1 MNEYHQRAILNTFR
15 HIDGQLAEIEAVLAA
30 LGADSPLS
38 QYTLDLPPMQRK
50 VIGDHLRR
58 IRGEMGSILKR
69 LEISPDGRRVSAA
82 WSIQCR
88 LIGIS
93 VAIAE
98 MDPQHLRGYG
108 DLDLQSSAE
117 IARVCGELER
127 MVNTLDVYLRRAQ
140 GGDLS
145 QRLSKLDGATPDRE
159 ALIALERVITN
170 RSLLELRPLLE
181 AVVSR
186 IESAQL
192 EIAFF
197 GRVSSGK
204 SSLLNHIV
212 GRNVLPVGVT
222 PVTAVPT
229 RLRGGEKAEIVVN
242 FELSS
247 PQRLPIE
254 RIAEFVTEEGNPHN
268 SRHVTGVEV
277 FFPSS
282 RLPDGV
288 VFVDTPGVG
297 SLATCGAAQT
307 MAYLPRCDLGV
318 VLVDAGSSLD
328 QEDLAILQALH
339 EAAIPAMVL
348 VSKADLLTE
357 ADRQRVVRY
366 VEHHVAES
374 LGLEMKAYPV
384 STVGDATRLT
394 DAWMTEQIGPML
406 ENQRQLARASIR
418 RKIANLRELVVH
430 TLSSMIDRRR
440 SRPDAPRRVDPAQAA
455 RLLEAASVR
464 IAAMEHRHNDP
475 LDAELAAAV
484 GRVLKRAVLHAARRP
499 RRTAAHGAGASGS
512 SGPAGGTSAPRDRGT
527 GLLAPFTFRAMVNR
541 ASAARRELLELG
553 RFLAEISAALA
564 EILPGVRVDETED
577 VATLLSPLPPVQ
589 ETDLA
594 GIPDV
599 RPSALASWWPA
610 LAYRI
615 LRRRVRRECWW
626 AIDGVLRQHEHKLRA
641 WRKNNFD
648 RIVAAYETRAGL
660 YREQLRRAEGGTLP
674 DAAGIA
680 ELQKDLDLLRSQEG
694 RTADAEPAPLG
705 VGLETPPTAPE
716 LSEPEGPQ
724 MPAVTR

>member
-30 LGADSPLS
+30 LGAESPLS
-38 QYTLDLPPMQRK
+38 QYALDLPPMQRK

-58 IRGEMGSILKR
+58 IRREMGSILKR
-69 LEISPDGRRVSAA
+69 LDILPDGRRISAA

-98 MDPQHLRGYG
+98 MEPRRLRGYG
-108 DLDLQSSAE
+108 DLDPQSSTE
-117 IARVCGELER
+117 IARFCGELER
-127 MVNTLDVYLRRAQ
+127 MANTLDVYLRRAQ
-140 GGDLS
+140 GEELS
-145 QRLSKLDGATPDRE
+145 QRLSRLDGAPPDRE
-159 ALIALERVITN
+159 ALITLERVITN
-170 RSLLELRPLLE
+170 RGLLELRPLLE
-181 AVVSR
+181 AAVSR

-229 RLRGGEKAEIVVN
+229 RLRGGETAELRVH
-242 FELSS
+242 FELSN

-268 SRHVTGVEV
+268 SRHVTAVEV

-328 QEDLAILQALH
+328 QEDLTILQALH

-357 ADRQRVVRY
+357 ADRQRVARY
-366 VEHHVAES
+366 IEHHVAES
-374 LGLEMKAYPV
+374 LGLHMKAHPV
-384 STVGDATRLT
+384 STVGEATRLT
-394 DAWMTEQIGPML
+394 DAWMREQIGPML

-418 RKIANLRELVVH
+418 RKIANLRQLAIH
-430 TLSSMIDRRR
+430 TLSGMIHHRR
-440 SRPDAPRRVDPAQAA
+440 SLPDGRQRIDTAQAA

-464 IAAMEHRHNDP
+464 IAAVEQRNNDP
-475 LDAELAAAV
+475 VDAELAAAI
-484 GRVLKRAVLHAARRP
+484 GRVATRAVIRAARRP
-499 RRTAAHGAGASGS
+499 RRAAGKGGRAPYPLGS
-512 SGPAGGTSAPRDRGT
+512 AGGTPAPRDRGT
-527 GLLAPFTFRAMVNR
+527 GLLAQFTFRAMVR
-541 ASAARRELLELG
+541 SASAARRELLELG
-553 RFLAEISAALA
+553 RFLAQTVRALA
-564 EILPGVRVDETED
+564 EVFPDVRADEVED
-577 VATLLSPLPPVQ
+577 SAALLSPLPPVQ
-589 ETDLA
+589 DTDWA
-594 GIPDV
+594 EIPDV
-599 RPSALASWWPA
+599 RPSLIVSWWPR
-610 LAYRI
+610 LAYRTF
-615 LRRRVRRECWW
+615 RRRIRRECWW
-626 AIDGVLRQHEHKLRA
+626 AIDSVLRQHQHKLRA
-641 WRKNNFD
+641 WRKNNLD
-648 RIVAAYETRAGL
+648 RIVAAYEARAGL
-660 YREQLRRAEGGTLP
+660 YRELLRRTEGTAPP
-674 DAAGIA
+674 DPAGID
-680 ELQKDLDLLRSQEG
+680 ELQEDLDLLRSQED
-694 RTADAEPAPLG
+694 RTGDAEEAPPSAESLG
-705 VGLETPPTAPE
+705 
-716 LSEPEGPQ
+716 EPEGPE